1 LVGATQSEGD
11 TLVRVA
17 SPEYDDGV
25 EEDDED
31 GVEEDDA
38 ETKEAEEEPLLPA
51 FGHTDVEQS
60 SFEETVKVPAIFA
73 EQEFPVQQLH
83 VHD

>member
-1 LVGATQSEGD
+1 MVGATQSEGD

-17 SPEYDDGV
+17 SPEYDGGV

-38 ETKEAEEEPLLPA
+38 ETKGLG
-51 FGHTDVEQS
+51 FRV
-60 SFEETVKVPAIFA
+60 
-73 EQEFPVQQLH
+73 
-83 VHD
+83 

>member
-1 LVGATQSEGD
+1 M
-11 TLVRVA
+11 RVA

-51 FGHTDVEQS
+51 FGHTEGYFKLHADVEQS